1 MFGLEMSHILIL
13 LLLGVLLFGKR
24 LPEVSRSVA
33 KTIMD
38 LKKTYRGLAD
48 NLQQGTFDIEGDHR
62 PELPPARPPVR
73 PPQRVQPLGQ
83 KFEDVPDQG
92 SSPIV

>member
-38 LKKTYRGLAD
+38 LKRNYRGIAD
-48 NLQQGTFDIEGDHR
+48 SLQNGTFDIESDR
-62 PELPPARPPVR
+62 PELPPARPPMR

-83 KFEDVPDQG
+83 KFEDGPETG
-92 SSPIV
+92 SSPMV

>member
-38 LKKTYRGLAD
+38 LKRTYRGFTD
-48 NLQQGTFDIEGDHR
+48 NIQQGNFSLELDQ
-62 PELPPARPPVR
+62 PETPARPPVR
-73 PPQRVQPLGQ
+73 APQRVQPIGQ
-83 KFEDVPDQG
+83 KFEDAPG
-92 SSPIV
+92 AESSPIV

>member
-38 LKKTYRGLAD
+38 LKKTYRGLAE
-48 NLQQGTFDIEGDHR
+48 NLQQGTFDIEGDR
-62 PELPPARPPVR
+62 PEPPPVRPPLR

-83 KFEDVPDQG
+83 KFEDAPDQG